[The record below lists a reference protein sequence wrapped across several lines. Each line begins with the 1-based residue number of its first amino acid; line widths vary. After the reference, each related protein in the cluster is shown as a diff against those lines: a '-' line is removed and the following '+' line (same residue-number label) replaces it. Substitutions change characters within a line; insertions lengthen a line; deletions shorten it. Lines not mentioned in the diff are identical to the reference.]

1 MNYLIVLFKNKIKK
15 KIINKFKTHKKS
27 DDLFITLSNQS
38 NDVIFEKKY
47 TNGDECSYELAILE
61 KSPDTF
67 LPVYLKDELGRQIK
81 VNLDDDDYTITKII
95 TYKIEET
102 LLDLTLN
109 KKINSLE
116 FIKLY
121 LDPVGFKLVSKLNN
135 KIIVQNDDK
144 VNLFILK
151 NEYDSSRFIDS
162 ISNKF
167 ISEKR
172 MDCMF
177 VKDYSIT
184 QKKSLYNLLI
194 NQGFSKDY
202 LLRYSTTHPVKK

>member
-47 TNGDECSYELAILE
+47 TNGDECNYELAILE

-81 VNLDDDDYTITKII
+81 VNLDDGDYTITKII

-102 LLDLTLN
+102 LLDTTLN
-109 KKINSLE
+109 KKINSHE

-121 LDPVGFKLVSKLNN
+121 LDPVGFKLMSKLNN

-151 NEYDSSRFIDS
+151 NEYDSSRFIES

-177 VKDYSIT
+177 IKDCST
-184 QKKSLYNLLI
+184 PQKKSLYNLLI

>member
-81 VNLDDDDYTITKII
+81 VNLNDGDYTITKII

-102 LLDLTLN
+102 LLDTTLN
-109 KKINSLE
+109 KKINSHE

-121 LDPVGFKLVSKLNN
+121 LDPVGFKLMSKLNN

-151 NEYDSSRFIDS
+151 NEYDSSRFIES

-177 VKDYSIT
+177 IKDCST
-184 QKKSLYNLLI
+184 PQKKSLYNLLI

>member
-81 VNLDDDDYTITKII
+81 VNLDDGDI
-95 TYKIEET
+95 
-102 LLDLTLN
+102 
-109 KKINSLE
+109 
-116 FIKLY
+116 
-121 LDPVGFKLVSKLNN
+121 
-135 KIIVQNDDK
+135 Q
-144 VNLFILK
+144 
-151 NEYDSSRFIDS
+151 
-162 ISNKF
+162 
-167 ISEKR
+167 
-172 MDCMF
+172 
-177 VKDYSIT
+177 
-184 QKKSLYNLLI
+184 
-194 NQGFSKDY
+194 
-202 LLRYSTTHPVKK
+202 

>member
-27 DDLFITLSNQS
+27 DDLFIILSNQS

-194 NQGFSKDY
+194 NRGFSKDY

>member
-15 KIINKFKTHKKS
+15 KIINKFKTYKKS
-27 DDLFITLSNQS
+27 NDLFITLSNQS
-38 NDVIFEKKY
+38 NEVIFEKKY
-47 TNGDECSYELAILE
+47 TNGDECSYELAMLE
-61 KSPDTF
+61 RSSGTF
-67 LPVYLKDELGRQIK
+67 IPVYLKDELGRQIK

-102 LLDLTLN
+102 LLDTTLN
-109 KKINSLE
+109 KKINSHE

-121 LDPVGFKLVSKLNN
+121 LDPIGFKLMSKLNN

-144 VNLFILK
+144 VNLFVLK
-151 NEYDSSRFIDS
+151 NEYDSSRFIES

-177 VKDYSIT
+177 VKDCST
-184 QKKSLYNLLI
+184 PQKKSLYNLLI

>member
-1 MNYLIVLFKNKIKK
+1 MNYQIVLFKNKIKK
-15 KIINKFKTHKKS
+15 KIINKFKTYKNS
-27 DDLFITLSNQS
+27 DNLFITLLNQS

-47 TNGDECSYELAILE
+47 SNGDECQYELAMLE
-61 KSPDTF
+61 KSSGNF
-67 LPVYLKDELGRQIK
+67 ESVYLKDELGRQIK
-81 VNLDDDDYTITKII
+81 VSLDDDNYSISKII

-102 LLDLTLN
+102 ILDVSLN

-116 FIKLY
+116 FIKTY
-121 LDPVGFKLVSKLNN
+121 LNPTGFKLMSKLNN

-151 NEYDSSRFIDS
+151 NDSDAYRFVES

-167 ISEKR
+167 ILEKR

-177 VKDYSIT
+177 VKDCSIP

-194 NQGFSKDY
+194 NQGFSKEY
-202 LLRYSTTHPVKK
+202 LFRYLTSRPTKK

>member
-27 DDLFITLSNQS
+27 DDLFITLSKQS

-47 TNGDECSYELAILE
+47 INGDECSYELAILE

-81 VNLDDDDYTITKII
+81 VNLDDGDYTITKII

-102 LLDLTLN
+102 LLDVTLN
-109 KKINSLE
+109 KKINSHE

-121 LDPVGFKLVSKLNN
+121 LDPVGFKLMSKLNN

-151 NEYDSSRFIDS
+151 NEYDSSRFIES

-167 ISEKR
+167 MSEKR

-177 VKDYSIT
+177 IKDCST
-184 QKKSLYNLLI
+184 PQKKSLYNLLI

-202 LLRYSTTHPVKK
+202 LLRYSTTHPVKR

>member
-47 TNGDECSYELAILE
+47 TNGDECSYELAMLE
-61 KSPDTF
+61 RSSGTF
-67 LPVYLKDELGRQIK
+67 IPVYLKDELGRQIK
-81 VNLDDDDYTITKII
+81 VNLDDGDYTITKII

-102 LLDLTLN
+102 LLDTTLN
-109 KKINSLE
+109 KKINSHE

-121 LDPVGFKLVSKLNN
+121 LDPMGFKLMSKLNN

-151 NEYDSSRFIDS
+151 NEYDSSRFIES

-177 VKDYSIT
+177 IKDCST
-184 QKKSLYNLLI
+184 PQKKSLYNLLI

>member
-27 DDLFITLSNQS
+27 DNLFITLSNQS

-47 TNGDECSYELAILE
+47 TNGDECNYELAMLE
-61 KSPDTF
+61 RSSGTF
-67 LPVYLKDELGRQIK
+67 IPVYLKDELGRQIK
-81 VNLDDDDYTITKII
+81 VNLDDGDYTITKII

-102 LLDLTLN
+102 LLDTTLN
-109 KKINSLE
+109 KKINSYD

-121 LDPVGFKLVSKLNN
+121 LDPVGFKLMSKLNN

-151 NEYDSSRFIDS
+151 NEYDSSRFIES

-177 VKDYSIT
+177 IKDCSIP

>member
-47 TNGDECSYELAILE
+47 TNGDECSYELSILE

-81 VNLDDDDYTITKII
+81 VNLDDGDYTITKII

-102 LLDLTLN
+102 LLDTTLN
-109 KKINSLE
+109 KKINSHE

-121 LDPVGFKLVSKLNN
+121 LDPVGFKLMSKLNN

-151 NEYDSSRFIDS
+151 NEYDSSRFIES

-177 VKDYSIT
+177 IKDCSAP

-202 LLRYSTTHPVKK
+202 LLRYSTTHPVKR

>member
-47 TNGDECSYELAILE
+47 TNGNECSYELAMLE
-61 KSPDTF
+61 RSSGTF
-67 LPVYLKDELGRQIK
+67 IPVYLKDELGRQIK
-81 VNLDDDDYTITKII
+81 VNLDDGDYTITKII

-102 LLDLTLN
+102 LLDTTLN
-109 KKINSLE
+109 KKINSHE

-121 LDPVGFKLVSKLNN
+121 LDPMGFKLMSKLNN

-151 NEYDSSRFIDS
+151 NEYDSSRFIES

-177 VKDYSIT
+177 IKDCSIP

>member
-15 KIINKFKTHKKS
+15 KIINKFKTYKKS
-27 DDLFITLSNQS
+27 NDLFITLSNQS
-38 NDVIFEKKY
+38 NEVIFEKKY
-47 TNGDECSYELAILE
+47 TNGDECSYELAMLE
-61 KSPDTF
+61 RSSGIF
-67 LPVYLKDELGRQIK
+67 IPVYLKDELGRQIK

-102 LLDLTLN
+102 LLDTTLN
-109 KKINSLE
+109 KKINSHE

-121 LDPVGFKLVSKLNN
+121 LDPIGFKLMSKLNN

-144 VNLFILK
+144 VNLFVLK
-151 NEYDSSRFIDS
+151 NEYDSSRFIES

-177 VKDYSIT
+177 VKDCST
-184 QKKSLYNLLI
+184 PQKKSLYNLLI

>member
-27 DDLFITLSNQS
+27 DNLFITLSNQS

-47 TNGDECSYELAILE
+47 SNGDECNYELAILE
-61 KSPDTF
+61 KSPNTF
-67 LPVYLKDELGRQIK
+67 IPVYLKDELGRQIK
-81 VNLDDDDYTITKII
+81 VNLEDGDYIITKII

-102 LLDLTLN
+102 FLDITLN
-109 KKINSLE
+109 KKINSNE
-116 FIKLY
+116 FIKFY
-121 LDPVGFKLVSKLNN
+121 LNPVGFKLMSKLNN

-151 NEYDSSRFIDS
+151 NEHDSSRFIES

-167 ISEKR
+167 ILEKR

-202 LLRYSTTHPVKK
+202 LLRYSTTHPTKK

>member
-47 TNGDECSYELAILE
+47 TNGNECSYELAMLE
-61 KSPDTF
+61 RSSGTF
-67 LPVYLKDELGRQIK
+67 IPVYLKDELGRQIK
-81 VNLDDDDYTITKII
+81 VNLDDGDYTITKII

-102 LLDLTLN
+102 LLDTTLN
-109 KKINSLE
+109 KKINSHE

-121 LDPVGFKLVSKLNN
+121 LDPMGFKLMSKLNN

-151 NEYDSSRFIDS
+151 NEYDSSRFIES

-177 VKDYSIT
+177 IKDCST
-184 QKKSLYNLLI
+184 PQKKSLYNLLI

>member
-47 TNGDECSYELAILE
+47 TNGDECSYELAMLE
-61 KSPDTF
+61 RSSGTF
-67 LPVYLKDELGRQIK
+67 IPVYLKDELGRQIK
-81 VNLDDDDYTITKII
+81 VNLDDGDYTITKII

-102 LLDLTLN
+102 LLDTTLN
-109 KKINSLE
+109 KKINSHE

-121 LDPVGFKLVSKLNN
+121 LDPVGFKLMSKLNN

-151 NEYDSSRFIDS
+151 NEYDSSRFIES

-177 VKDYSIT
+177 IKDCST
-184 QKKSLYNLLI
+184 PQKKSLYNLLI

>member
-47 TNGDECSYELAILE
+47 TNGDECSYELSILE

-81 VNLDDDDYTITKII
+81 VNLDDGDYTITKII

-102 LLDLTLN
+102 LLDTTLN
-109 KKINSLE
+109 KKINSHE

-121 LDPVGFKLVSKLNN
+121 LDPVGFKLMSKLNN

-151 NEYDSSRFIDS
+151 NEYDSSRFIES

-177 VKDYSIT
+177 IKDCST
-184 QKKSLYNLLI
+184 PQKKSLYNLLI

-202 LLRYSTTHPVKK
+202 LLRYSTTHPVKR